1 MARLT
6 QSEKMS
12 IPLDCDQLYMCMRH
26 LGQSLN
32 KTIQGNRQKN
42 VTNKSEQTYLKG
54 SRNEKKANE
63 KKQRNEKRNKSKR
76 NIKMTNKSLIYQQLL

>member
-42 VTNKSEQTYLKG
+42 VTNKSE
-54 SRNEKKANE
+54 
-63 KKQRNEKRNKSKR
+63 
-76 NIKMTNKSLIYQQLL
+76 

>member
-12 IPLDCDQLYMCMRH
+12 TPLDHDQLYMCMRY

-32 KTIQGNRQKN
+32 KIYKAIYQKMLQIN
-42 VTNKSEQTYLKG
+42 QSRLILKVH
-54 SRNEKKANE
+54 EKKANE
-63 KKQRNEKRNKSKR
+63 KE
-76 NIKMTNKSLIYQQLL
+76 TEE

>member
-12 IPLDCDQLYMCMRH
+12 TPLDHDQLYMCMRY

-32 KTIQGNRQKN
+32 KTIQGNIQKN
-42 VTNKSEQTYLKG
+42 VTNKSK
-54 SRNEKKANE
+54 
-63 KKQRNEKRNKSKR
+63 
-76 NIKMTNKSLIYQQLL
+76 